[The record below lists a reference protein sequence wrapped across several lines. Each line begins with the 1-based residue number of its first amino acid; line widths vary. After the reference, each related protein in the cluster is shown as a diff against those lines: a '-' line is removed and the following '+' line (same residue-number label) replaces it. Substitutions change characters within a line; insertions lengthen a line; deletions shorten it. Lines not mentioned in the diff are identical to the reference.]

1 MGIFDFLKCSGILTG
16 IDEYRQTEN
25 ALLLDVRTPQ
35 EYREGHLPGSKN
47 LPLQGIGDAESL
59 VENKNTK
66 LFVYCYCGERSGQ
79 AAAAL
84 HSMGYTNV
92 KNIGGI
98 AVYGG
103 ALAR

>member
-1 MGIFDFLKCSGILTG
+1 MSVQEFLRCSGILSG
-16 IDEYRQTEN
+16 IAEFEQTEN

-35 EYREGHLPGSKN
+35 EYREGHIPGSKN
-47 LPLQGIGDAESL
+47 LPLQAIENAFSL
-59 VENKNTK
+59 VKNKEAK
-66 LFVYCYCGERSGQ
+66 LFVYCHCGERSGEAAQ
-79 AAAAL
+79 AL
-84 HSMGYTNV
+84 RSMGYANV

>member
-1 MGIFDFLKCSGILTG
+1 MSVQEFLRCSGILSG
-16 IDEYRQTEN
+16 IAEFEQTEH

-35 EYREGHLPGSKN
+35 EYREGHIPGSKN
-47 LPLQGIGDAESL
+47 LPLQAIENAFSL
-59 VENKNTK
+59 VKNKEAK
-66 LFVYCYCGERSGQ
+66 LFVYCHCGERSGEAAQ
-79 AAAAL
+79 AL
-84 HSMGYTNV
+84 RSMGYANV

>member
-1 MGIFDFLKCSGILTG
+1 MSVQEFLKCSGILSG
-16 IDEYRQTEN
+16 IAEFRQAEN

-35 EYREGHLPGSKN
+35 EYREGHIPGSRN
-47 LPLQGIGDAESL
+47 LPLQAIHKAVSM
-59 VENKNTK
+59 VEDKSAK
-66 LFVYCYCGERSGQ
+66 LFVYCHCGERSGE

-84 HSMGYTNV
+84 RGMGFTNV

>member
-1 MGIFDFLKCSGILTG
+1 MGIQEFLKCSGILSG
-16 IDEYRQTEN
+16 LAEFSQSEN

-35 EYREGHLPGSKN
+35 EYREGHIPGSRN
-47 LPLQGIGDAESL
+47 LPLQGIHDALSL
-59 VENKNTK
+59 VKNKEAK
-66 LFVYCYCGERSGQ
+66 LFVYCRCGERSGQ

-84 HSMGYTNV
+84 QNMGFTNV

-98 AVYGG
+98 LAYGG